1 MKLTDLDT
9 CNKLIG
15 KHGAALLGALAELES
30 LDKQKSGQSSA
41 NLTKLKAVNER
52 AMLFRITSSAMISVR
67 IHISIDP
74 KNGRPFIIKMQPS
87 SHFSS
92 KAIFG

>member
-1 MKLTDLDT
+1 MKLTDLET

-30 LDKQKSGQSSA
+30 IDKHKSGQSSA

-52 AMLFRITSSAMISVR
+52 AMLFRITSSAMISV
-67 IHISIDP
+67 STCSVFGCFFL
-74 KNGRPFIIKMQPS
+74 NS
-87 SHFSS
+87 SHLRL
-92 KAIFG
+92 G